1 MSAAGAVVGMDVSAV
16 ERFQRVRRRSESLC
30 ESLQIEDYVLQAAPQ
45 ASPTKWHLA
54 HVSWF
59 FETFLLEPFL
69 PGYQPF
75 RPGYRYLFNSY
86 YDQVS
91 GGYFPR
97 HQRGLLS
104 RPTVAEVYEYR
115 AHIDQQ
121 MARLLA
127 EPDEHAAAVALR
139 LNIGLN
145 HEQQHQELLLTD
157 IKYNLS
163 VNPLDPAYR
172 DDLSASRSTSRSSPR
187 SSPRSTP
194 RSTLGPAAGAVGEA
208 GWSRCEGGLVDI
220 GHQGEGFGFDNEWP
234 RHRQFL
240 PPYQLANRLV
250 SNADYL
256 QFIEAG
262 GYQDSA
268 HWLSDG
274 WAAVQQHGWQAP
286 LYWRQQDGEW
296 WTLTLGGLRPIEPA
310 EPVVHISYYEAE
322 AYAAWAGH
330 RLPTEVEWEHAAQGL
345 PISGNFLDQGS
356 LHPQPD
362 SGGEGL
368 RQMFGDVWEWTGSA
382 YRPYPGYRPP
392 KGAIGEYNGK
402 FMSNQM
408 VLRGGSCVT
417 SVDHIR
423 RSYRNFFYPHERWQF
438 MGLRLAE
445 DG

>member
-1 MSAAGAVVGMDVSAV
+1 MSGQSSARSAATGIDTAAV
-16 ERFQRVRRRSESLC
+16 ERFQRVRKLSETLT
-30 ESLQIEDYVLQAAPQ
+30 EPLQVEDFVLQAAPQ

-59 FETFLLEPFL
+59 YETFLLEPFL
-69 PGYQPF
+69 PGYQAY

-104 RPTVAEVYEYR
+104 RPTVAEVFAYR
-115 AHIDQQ
+115 AHIDHH

-127 EPDEHAAAVALR
+127 DPGEHAAVVALR
-139 LNIGLN
+139 LNIGIN
-145 HEQQHQELLLTD
+145 HEQQHQELLLSD

-163 VNPLDPAYR
+163 VNPLNPAYQ
-172 DDLSASRSTSRSSPR
+172 DALPTPPAGSQSASSS
-187 SSPRSTP
+187 
-194 RSTLGPAAGAVGEA
+194 EA
-208 GWSRCEGGLVDI
+208 SWSHFEGGVVDI
-220 GHQGEGFGFDNEWP
+220 GHHGEGFGFDNEWP

-262 GYQDSA
+262 GYGDSA

-296 WTLTLGGLRPIEPA
+296 WTLSLGGLRPVQPA
-310 EPVVHISYYEAE
+310 EPVLHISYYEAE

-330 RLPTEVEWEHAAQGL
+330 RLATEGEWEHAAQAL
-345 PISGNFLDQGS
+345 PVQGNFLDQGY
-356 LHPQPD
+356 LHPQPA
-362 SGGEGL
+362 SGDGERL
-368 RQMFGDVWEWTGSA
+368 EQMFGDVWEWTGSA
-382 YRPYPGYRPP
+382 YRPYPGYRVPQ
-392 KGAIGEYNGK
+392 GAIGEYNGK

-417 SVDHIR
+417 SADHIR
-423 RSYRNFFYPHERWQF
+423 HSYRNFFYPHERWQF
-438 MGLRLAE
+438 MGLRLAQ

>member
-1 MSAAGAVVGMDVSAV
+1 V
-16 ERFQRVRRRSESLC
+16 ERFQRVRQLSETLS
-30 ESLQIEDYVLQAAPQ
+30 EPLQVEDFVLQAAPQ

-59 FETFLLEPFL
+59 YETFLLEPFL
-69 PGYQPF
+69 PGYRAY

-104 RPTVAEVYEYR
+104 RPTVAEVFAYR
-115 AHIDQQ
+115 AHIDHH

-127 EPDEHAAAVALR
+127 DPGEHAAVVALR
-139 LNIGLN
+139 LNIGIN

-163 VNPLDPAYR
+163 VNPLNPAYR
-172 DDLSASRSTSRSSPR
+172 DDLPTPPAGLQSASSS
-187 SSPRSTP
+187 
-194 RSTLGPAAGAVGEA
+194 EA
-208 GWSRCEGGLVDI
+208 GWSRFEGGLVDI
-220 GHQGEGFGFDNEWP
+220 GHHGEGFGFDNEWP

-262 GYQDSA
+262 GYGDSS

-296 WTLTLGGLRPIEPA
+296 WTLSLGGLRPVQPT
-310 EPVVHISYYEAE
+310 EPVLHISYYEA
-322 AYAAWAGH
+322 
-330 RLPTEVEWEHAAQGL
+330 
-345 PISGNFLDQGS
+345 
-356 LHPQPD
+356 
-362 SGGEGL
+362 
-368 RQMFGDVWEWTGSA
+368 
-382 YRPYPGYRPP
+382 
-392 KGAIGEYNGK
+392 
-402 FMSNQM
+402 
-408 VLRGGSCVT
+408 
-417 SVDHIR
+417 
-423 RSYRNFFYPHERWQF
+423 
-438 MGLRLAE
+438 
-445 DG
+445 

>member
-1 MSAAGAVVGMDVSAV
+1 MNVLAQVGGEGVDSAV
-16 ERFQRVRRRSESLC
+16 ERFCRVRQTSERLC
-30 ESLQIEDYVLQAAPQ
+30 EPLQVEDYVLQAAPQ

-69 PGYQPF
+69 PGYQAY

-97 HQRGLLS
+97 YQRGLLS
-104 RPTVAEVYEYR
+104 RPTVAEVLEYR
-115 AHIDQQ
+115 AHVDRQ
-121 MARLLA
+121 MCRLLA
-127 EPDEHAAAVALR
+127 DPGEHAASVALR
-139 LNIGLN
+139 LNIGIN

-163 VNPLDPAYR
+163 VNPLNPAYR
-172 DDLSASRSTSRSSPR
+172 ADL
-187 SSPRSTP
+187 
-194 RSTLGPAAGAVGEA
+194 PAASSVPAFTPAGDT
-208 GWSRCEGGLVDI
+208 GWSRFDGGLVDI
-220 GHQGEGFGFDNEWP
+220 GHHGDRFGFDNEWP

-240 PPYQLANRLV
+240 PPYTLANRLV

-256 QFIEAG
+256 QFIAAG
-262 GYQDSA
+262 GYRDSA
-268 HWLSDG
+268 WWLSDG
-274 WAAVQQHGWQAP
+274 WAAAQQHGWQAP

-296 WTLTLGGLRPIEPA
+296 WTLTLAGLRPLQPA

-330 RLPTEVEWEHAAQGL
+330 RLPTEFEWEHAAQAL
-345 PISGNFLDQGS
+345 PMGGNFRDQGY
-356 LHPQPD
+356 LHPQPA
-362 SGGEGL
+362 SPGGGGL
-368 RQMFGDVWEWTGSA
+368 EQMFGDVWEWTGSA

-402 FMSNQM
+402 FMANQM

-417 SVDHIR
+417 AADHIR
-423 RSYRNFFYPHERWQF
+423 RSYRNFFYPYERWQF

-445 DG
+445 DDGGD